1 MNMLDYLKAALLSKT
16 MWGIFITAIPPVS
29 KALGHEIA
37 PADATG
43 LVNAAQ
49 MAIST
54 ALTVGGTVLAI
65 WGRTGAKGP
74 LVVPKA

>member
-1 MNMLDYLKAALLSKT
+1 MLNYIKAALQSKT
-16 MWGIFITAIPPVS
+16 IWGIVIAAIPPVS
-29 KALGHEIA
+29 KAIGHEIA
-37 PADATG
+37 PSDATG

-65 WGRTGAKGP
+65 WGRSGAKGP
-74 LVVPKA
+74 LVPAK